1 MSNTKL
7 FFVIILA
14 LAVIVFVFISLGSLK
29 PPAPESL
36 QSSNYADEQK
46 LMQDIGPNATPEKQ
60 QEYFLLAKRLAK
72 EGDSIT
78 IKDCKGSPTVLKATP
93 GKMVTV
99 TNQDGEDHQVILE
112 SGKYKYAVA
121 ANSTAEVK
129 FDLFRG
135 KGFYSYGCDRV
146 AGPAGILFVEE

>member
-1 MSNTKL
+1 ML
-7 FFVIILA
+7 VA
-14 LAVIVFVFISLGSLK
+14 IVLVFNYSGLK
-29 PPAPESL
+29 PKIPESL
-36 QSSNYADEQK
+36 QPSTYADEQK

-60 QEYFLLAKRLAK
+60 QEYFLLAQRLAK

-78 IKDCKGSPTVLKATP
+78 IKDCKGSPTVLKAIP
-93 GKMVTV
+93 GKIVSII
-99 TNQDGEDHQVILE
+99 NQDEKNHQITLE

-121 ANSTAEVK
+121 ANNTAEIK

-146 AGPAGILFVEE
+146 SGPAGILFVEE

>member
-78 IKDCKGSPTVLKATP
+78 IKDCKGSPTVLKAIP
-93 GKMVTV
+93 GKIVSII
-99 TNQDGEDHQVILE
+99 NQDEKNHQITPE
-112 SGKYKYAVA
+112 SRKYKYAVA
-121 ANSTAEVK
+121 ANNTAEIK

-146 AGPAGILFVEE
+146 SG